1 MGKVKVSQLF
11 KVIICAVTLYTLGFD
26 KIITLPG
33 SSFVY
38 EILIAAIGVLLALY
52 VKNKTRS
59 NMNLRMQCK
68 ALSNYLMIYL
78 VIILIEMIFR
88 KPVPQKYEAIVHAVG
103 FALLIG
109 FMLLITAKDIWT
121 LIAG

>member
-1 MGKVKVSQLF
+1 MPARITIKK
-11 KVIICAVTLYTLGFD
+11 KA
-26 KIITLPG
+26 IITLLFKC
-33 SSFVY
+33 FVFFMY
-38 EILIAAIGVLLALY
+38 FPPFLLSAEGKKIFNLLPIPALDGG
-52 VKNKTRS
+52 R
-59 NMNLRMQCK
+59 L
-68 ALSNYLMIYL
+68 LF
-78 VIILIEMIFR
+78 ILIEMIFR

>member
-38 EILIAAIGVLLALY
+38 EISIAAIGVLLALY

-59 NMNLRMQCK
+59 NIDLRMQCK
-68 ALSNYLMIYL
+68 ALSKYLMIYL
-78 VIILIEMIFR
+78 VIILIEMI
-88 KPVPQKYEAIVHAVG
+88 YSGIAYGYNIVQ
-103 FALLIG
+103 LLI
-109 FMLLITAKDIWT
+109 ITRKYFYVCYS
-121 LIAG
+121 

>member
-78 VIILIEMIFR
+78 VIILIEMI
-88 KPVPQKYEAIVHAVG
+88 
-103 FALLIG
+103 LLGDCVRI
-109 FMLLITAKDIWT
+109 
-121 LIAG
+121 

>member
-52 VKNKTRS
+52 CAVTVVLNFAFDKELFLNV
-59 NMNLRMQCK
+59 CK
-68 ALSNYLMIYL
+68 KA
-78 VIILIEMIFR
+78 VRRR
-88 KPVPQKYEAIVHAVG
+88 KG
-103 FALLIG
+103 
-109 FMLLITAKDIWT
+109 
-121 LIAG
+121 

>member
-38 EILIAAIGVLLALY
+38 EISIAAIGVLLALY

-59 NMNLRMQCK
+59 NIDLRMQCR
-68 ALSNYLMIYL
+68 ALSKYLMIYL